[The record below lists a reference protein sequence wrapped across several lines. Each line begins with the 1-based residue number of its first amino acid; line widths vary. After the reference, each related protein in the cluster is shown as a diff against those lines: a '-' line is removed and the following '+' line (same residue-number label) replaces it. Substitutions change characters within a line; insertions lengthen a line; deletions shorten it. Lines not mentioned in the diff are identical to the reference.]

1 MPTKIWGLDKMNY
14 PITLVVE
21 YPERLSRLTT
31 FFRLFMLIPQVFL
44 FTFVSIAA
52 WVIMFLSW
60 WAILFTAR
68 YPEVFFN
75 FIAWWL
81 RWAARLS
88 AYWYLLTDKYPPF
101 SGREEVGYPVTFEV
115 ERPERLSRLTTFFRF
130 PVIPMPTMIYGGG
143 WKIQWQPSA
152 GMPMAI
158 PHYIVLWFI
167 SIAAAVI
174 LFLSWWAILFTGRF
188 PRTFFDFIVW
198 WFRWSVRV
206 YGYSYL
212 VTDKYPPFSG
222 SE

>member
-1 MPTKIWGLDKMNY
+1 MDY
-14 PITLVVE
+14 PVTLKVE

-31 FFRLFMLIPQVFL
+31 FFRLFMLIPQYIVIA
-44 FTFVSIAA
+44 FVSIAA

-75 FIAWWL
+75 FVTWWL
-81 RWAARLS
+81 RWYARFGGY
-88 AYWYLLTDKYPPF
+88 AYLLTDKYPPF
-101 SGREEVGYPVTFEV
+101 SGREEADYPIIFEV
-115 ERPERLSRLTTFFRF
+115 EHPEKLSRLTTFFRF
-130 PVIPMPTMIYGGG
+130 PIIPTWMWSLGEG
-143 WKIQWQPSA
+143 WRLQWQPTP

-167 SIAAAVI
+167 SIAGGVI
-174 LFLSWWAILFTGRF
+174 LFLSWWAILFSGRY
-188 PRTFFDFIVW
+188 PRVFFDFITW
-198 WFRWSVRV
+198 WFRWGMRV
-206 YGYSYL
+206 TGYVYL